1 MRTYKLLGSGLTFA
15 ALLLA
20 APARAQALGMTDPIP
35 AATARAVVQKTIA
48 LVETDGL
55 YPRSQDEYAA
65 AKARLLSALD
75 GAGEQIDR
83 PALFRHVTA
92 MLQTLDADGHTM
104 IFPPVAERQLR
115 QDFSV
120 ARTAERMSSFALV
133 QTAHGQVLHWTPPQ
147 SYGDLKTEGPLFVQ
161 RFAAD
166 YAALPDAAR
175 SCALVVDLG
184 VQYGGNA
191 WPILMTMHPL
201 LSQANRA
208 IFVKRDG
215 ERVRLFE
222 PQQLAG
228 MQAYFGGDARNPL
241 VRFSGQPLAVVVD
254 GKTSSAG
261 EMLLVAMLGE
271 GERVRTFGHTSQ
283 GSTAANRS
291 HALPDG
297 SMLLLTTSRYALG
310 DAAPIRGGIPA
321 QVPATTGATHADTV
335 RQAAD
340 WAARAATLCRQ

>member
-1 MRTYKLLGSGLTFA
+1 MRTYRVLRSSTAFI
-15 ALLLA
+15 ALLLG
-20 APARAQALGMTDPIP
+20 APAQAHSMTDPIP
-35 AATARAVVQKTIA
+35 AATARAVVQKTIE
-48 LVETDGL
+48 LVEADGL

-65 AKARLLSALD
+65 ARARLLAALD
-75 GAGEQIDR
+75 GAGEQVDR

-104 IFPPVAERQLR
+104 IFPPVVERQFR

-120 ARTAERMSSFALV
+120 ARTAARMSSFALV
-133 QTAHGQVLHWTPPQ
+133 PTAHGQVLHWTPPQ

-166 YAALPDAAR
+166 YAALPAAAG

-184 VQYGGNA
+184 AQHGGNA
-191 WPILMTMHPL
+191 WPILMTMHPI

-208 IFVKRDG
+208 VFVRRDG
-215 ERVRLFE
+215 ARVRLFE
-222 PQQLAG
+222 PQQLPG

-241 VRFSGQPLAVVVD
+241 MRFSGQRIAVVID

-261 EMLLVAMLGE
+261 EMLLVALLGE

-283 GSTAANRS
+283 GSTTANRS

-297 SMLLLTTSRYALG
+297 SVLLLTTARYAIG

-321 QVPATTGATHADTV
+321 QVPATNGATHADTV
-335 RQAAD
+335 RQAAE
-340 WAARAATLCRQ
+340 WAAQAAPLCRQ

>member
-1 MRTYKLLGSGLTFA
+1 MRRYRVVGNGMVVI

-20 APARAQALGMTDPIP
+20 PPARAEAPGMADPIP
-35 AATARAVVQKTIA
+35 AATARAVVQKTIE
-48 LVETDGL
+48 LVEADGL

-65 AKARLLSALD
+65 ARARLLAALD
-75 GAGEQIDR
+75 GTGEQVDR
-83 PALFRHVTA
+83 QALFRHVTA

-104 IFPPVAERQLR
+104 IFPPVVDRQFR

-120 ARTAERMSSFALV
+120 ARTAARMSSFALV
-133 QTAHGQVLHWTPPQ
+133 PTAHGQVLHWTPPQ

-208 IFVKRDG
+208 VFVRRDG
-215 ERVRLFE
+215 ARERLFE
-222 PQQLAG
+222 PQQLPG

-261 EMLLVAMLGE
+261 EMLLVALLGE

-283 GSTAANRS
+283 GSTTANRS

-297 SMLLLTTSRYALG
+297 SVLLLTTSRYALG
-310 DAAPIRGGIPA
+310 DAAPIRGGIPP
-321 QVPATTGATHADTV
+321 QVPATTGAPHADTV
-335 RQAAD
+335 REAAEWASQASP
-340 WAARAATLCRQ
+340 LCRQ